1 MKNILLI
8 NSSNRPS
15 IALMR
20 LFRKLN
26 SDKFSLFLFSSNKN
40 LNRQFKTKI
49 KKSKIIYF
57 GTKIKSRNSTILFFI
72 VLPFIYLKKL
82 IFLIYFKKKYRIDII
97 VCIENREKIIF
108 TPIADI
114 LKIKTIWI
122 EKPSINN
129 NKFILKIL
137 KLLSKNVKIL
147 TFLESDKNK
156 FIRDGFNKKN
166 INNISIGIKDSF
178 SKHQDSIFSS
188 IAKNVNNKN
197 YHSRFS
203 VGIFLDKDKIQ
214 QSEVLF
220 KAIKICLSRF
230 YNLRLVVIGNEIIRK
245 KAMWMAKQ
253 ADITEITCFIGDIDG
268 IKKIQKSIDI
278 FFALDAN
285 LKLIDL
291 SRMLTAIVLKI
302 PIIAF
307 QNGLLK
313 EFIINNKTGILVGD
327 NSPEK
332 IADILM
338 KLQQDSVFRDSIKE
352 SAYLYAQDNF
362 SFNKQLAKFEK
373 ELYEF

>member
-122 EKPSINN
+122 EKPNINN